1 MQADSDVMGSSA
13 LSLWKLEMEEK
24 ELFKEMAKL
33 DRELQAMIES
43 DPDLEKIY
51 LEELGEAPGSVVYL
65 PRAPTEE
72 DLARAA
78 KLANQK

>member
-1 MQADSDVMGSSA
+1 
-13 LSLWKLEMEEK
+13 MEDE

-33 DRELQAMIES
+33 DRELQAMIDS
-43 DPDLEKIY
+43 DPDLEEIY

-72 DLARAA
+72 DWARAT